1 MILKNDRND
10 KLEIV
15 INDDCNLQEF
25 TAITE
30 LIADFLNVK
39 FTNKMGDLNSQYWDF
54 MFDGVLMTIHH
65 NVFIGTSIFVV
76 SEPSPQN
83 NETTTRLFE
92 LLQQAHFK
100 RMM

>member
-1 MILKNDRND
+1 MILKNDRNG

-25 TAITE
+25 IAITE

-39 FTNKMGDLNSQYWDF
+39 FTNKMGDLHSQYWDF

-65 NVFIGTSIFVV
+65 NVFIGISIFAV

-92 LLQQAHFK
+92 ILHQSYFK